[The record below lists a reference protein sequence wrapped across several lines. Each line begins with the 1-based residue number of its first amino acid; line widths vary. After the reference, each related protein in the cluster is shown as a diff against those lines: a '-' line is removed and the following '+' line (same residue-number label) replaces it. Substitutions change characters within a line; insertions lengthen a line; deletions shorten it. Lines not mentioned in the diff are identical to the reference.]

1 MKNNKDKTKKIKK
14 KKSKFVSILQ
24 YMIIIA
30 MVAFNILFVSKAIK
44 HPNKTPDLLGIKTF
58 VIISGSME
66 PNINIG
72 DMVIVK
78 IADEPYKVGDIIA
91 FREGNTVIVHRI
103 VQKLDKD
110 GKTKYQTKGDNNNV
124 ADENLVEENCIE
136 GIYKFKIP
144 MVGNIFMFI
153 YKNFV
158 IIIIILLIIM
168 IYKLLK

>member
-24 YMIIIA
+24 YIIIIA

-44 HPNKTPDLLGIKTF
+44 NPNKTPDLFGIKTF

-78 IADEPYKVGDIIA
+78 IADEPYMVGDIIA

-103 VQKLDKD
+103 VKKIDED
-110 GKTKYQTKGDNNNV
+110 GKIKYQTKGDNNNAV
-124 ADENLVEENCIE
+124 DKNLVEENRIE
-136 GIYKFKIP
+136 GVYKFKIP
-144 MVGNIFMFI
+144 MVGNVFMFI

-168 IYKLLK
+168 IYKLLR

>member
-1 MKNNKDKTKKIKK
+1 MKNKKEETRKIKK

-24 YMIIIA
+24 YIIIIA
-30 MVAFNILFVSKAIK
+30 MVAFNILFVLKAIK
-44 HPNKTPDLLGIKTF
+44 NPNKTPDLFGIKTF

-103 VQKLDKD
+103 VEEIEAN
-110 GKTKYQTKGDNNNV
+110 GKMKYQTKGDNNNTV
-124 ADENLVEENCIE
+124 DKNLVEESCIE
-136 GIYKFKIP
+136 GVYKFKIP
-144 MVGNIFMFI
+144 MVGNVFMFI

-168 IYKLLK
+168 IYKLFK